1 MIVCVCLPLQAVFD
15 CVVNSLKNVLNILIV
30 YMLFMF
36 IFAVIA
42 VQLFKGKFFY
52 CTDESKSLEKDCRY
66 ITDTLTVLT
75 GTGIGYEPL
84 LNIYSASQKF
94 GHNYSFKGFYLF

>member
-1 MIVCVCLPLQAVFD
+1 MSHNLCVCVCVCVLQAVFD

-52 CTDESKSLEKDCRY
+52 CTDESKGLEKDCRY
-66 ITDTLTVLT
+66 LA
-75 GTGIGYEPL
+75 P
-84 LNIYSASQKF
+84 SAHHPGDQQGGGVF
-94 GHNYSFKGFYLF
+94 